1 MELLDKGNHLSFV
14 TSRKLSLALGRKIN
28 WTSNTMRGQGVFG
41 VEYLCRG
48 QRGTDRAQTQDDVT
62 GSNPA
67 PPEAGGTSRKAQQE
81 PSTPLVSYLS
91 QTLL

>member
-28 WTSNTMRGQGVFG
+28 WTFNTLRGQGLFG